1 MRRSEIFCRARFLL
15 WKTANQLTLKTVIIG
30 AGFAGLSAAC
40 YMAREGHEVLLLEKN
55 ASIGGRARQLV
66 RDGFRFDMGPTFY
79 WMPDIVEGFF
89 ADFGKR
95 PQDYFELVRLDPSY
109 ELVFGKD
116 DRIALPA
123 GKHRVEELFEQTEAG
138 GGRFLHDFLRSA
150 EFNYRVAVGKVIR
163 KPGRSAL
170 ELVMPETVARMPQF
184 LRSLE
189 HTVRSGVRDPRLRR
203 VLEFPALFL
212 GAKPGDTPSFY
223 RFMNHADME
232 LGTWHVEGGM
242 VRLVVALRQ
251 LAESLGVRILTGQPV
266 REIAV
271 GGNRVTGVRTPQA
284 FYAADTFISGADYHH
299 TERLLPA
306 ACRNYSELYW
316 RRRLFAPSAL
326 LFYIGFG
333 KRIER
338 VSHHTLFFDTSF
350 EEHAAK
356 IYDSPGWPDKPLFYA
371 SVPSKSDPTLC
382 PAGSET
388 AIVLIPTAAG
398 LRDTP
403 RVRERYFHQ
412 VIDRMERLTG
422 QRLREYV
429 RVCESYG
436 CTDFVRDYNACMGN
450 AYGLANVLTQTA
462 FMRPKICN
470 RKLANLFYTGQL
482 TVPGAGVP
490 TALVSGK
497 LSAECALTQLA
508 RCRRHKTFYHDTLR

>member
-1 MRRSEIFCRARFLL
+1 
-15 WKTANQLTLKTVIIG
+15 
-30 AGFAGLSAAC
+30 
-40 YMAREGHEVLLLEKN
+40 MAREGHEVVLLEKN

-79 WMPDIVEGFF
+79 WMPDIVERFF

-95 PQDYFELVRLDPSY
+95 PQDYYDLQRLDPSY

-123 GKHRVEELFEQTEAG
+123 GRHRVEELFERTETG
-138 GGRFLHDFLRSA
+138 SGRFLHEFLSSA
-150 EFNYRVAVGKVIR
+150 QYNYRVAVGKVIA

-170 ELVMPETVARMPQF
+170 ELVMPETVARLPQF

-189 HTVRSGVRDPRLRR
+189 YTVRRGVRDPRLRR

-223 RFMNHADME
+223 RFMNHADMG
-232 LGTWHVEGGM
+232 LGTWHVTGGM
-242 VRLVVALRQ
+242 VRLVEALGQ

-266 REIAV
+266 RKIAV
-271 GGNRVTGVRTPQA
+271 EGNRVSGVRTPQA
-284 FYAADTFISGADYHH
+284 FFAADAVISGADYHH

-306 ACRNYSELYW
+306 ACRNYSEMYW
-316 RRRLFAPSAL
+316 RRRVFAPSAL

-333 KRIER
+333 KRVER

-371 SVPSKSDPTLC
+371 SFPSKSDPTLC

-398 LRDTP
+398 LTDTP
-403 RVRERYFHQ
+403 QVRERYLHQ
-412 VIDRMERLTG
+412 VLDRMEWLTG

-450 AYGLANVLTQTA
+450 AYGLANILTQTA

-497 LSAECALTQLA
+497 LSAECALRELA
-508 RCRRHKTFYHDTLR
+508 NCCKTFDYDTLR